1 MIFDRNFSIRTKDK
15 VAKLVGGTSASLSI
29 TPFKNFQAPKKQVA
43 WQAENHSFWA
53 KKSFSNSGEKILFW
67 HGLVEISPRNLRAL
81 ALIVFILFFNVGY

>member
-1 MIFDRNFSIRTKDK
+1 LIEISQLEQRTKWQNWS
-15 VAKLVGGTSASLSI
+15 VVHQRRYLS
-29 TPFKNFQAPKKQVA
+29 FHLKNFQAPKKQVA